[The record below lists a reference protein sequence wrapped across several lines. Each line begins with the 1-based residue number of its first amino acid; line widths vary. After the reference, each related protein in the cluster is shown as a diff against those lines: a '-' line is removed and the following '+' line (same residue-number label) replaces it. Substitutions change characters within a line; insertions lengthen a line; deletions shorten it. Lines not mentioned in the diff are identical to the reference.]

1 MTAIKIRVIF
11 LRSYAVEF
19 DGIFFIPDDED
30 DEAVSVSHFSFKDE
44 YANGKPVGST
54 SMGDMFHV
62 AFFVEDEDG
71 LPKLDGAFEAIF
83 GDPTTYVKGLVGSNV
98 FGCLVRK
105 TDKSQKW
112 FDEYLTDIQ
121 KSVILRRMIRMCKSI
136 AETK

>member
-1 MTAIKIRVIF
+1 MTAIKIRAIF
-11 LRSYAVEF
+11 LRSYAVDF
-19 DGIFFIPDDED
+19 DGIFFLPDKED
-30 DEAVSVSHFSFKDE
+30 DDAVMVSHFSFKDE
-44 YANGKPVGST
+44 YANGTPVGST
-54 SMGDMFHV
+54 SIGDMFHV

-105 TDKSQKW
+105 TDRSQKW
-112 FDEYLTDIQ
+112 FDDYLTDIE
-121 KSVILRRMIRMCKSI
+121 KSVMMRRMIRMCKSI

>member
-1 MTAIKIRVIF
+1 M
-11 LRSYAVEF
+11 EF

-105 TDKSQKW
+105 TDRSQKW
-112 FDEYLTDIQ
+112 FDNYLTDIQ
-121 KSVILRRMIRMCKSI
+121 KSVTLRRMIRMCKSI